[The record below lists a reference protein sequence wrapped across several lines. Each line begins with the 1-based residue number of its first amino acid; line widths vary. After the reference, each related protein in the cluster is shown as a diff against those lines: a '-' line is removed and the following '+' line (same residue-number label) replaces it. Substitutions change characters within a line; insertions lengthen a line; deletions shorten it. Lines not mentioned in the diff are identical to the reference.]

1 MSSSPMKKSKFFAWT
16 ESVGE
21 LIILNFWTMLCCIPI
36 FTIGAAISSMH
47 DVLIR
52 KCRNEFYSVTGSFFT
67 AFKNN
72 FRHATGTWMIF
83 LGIFLFLYWDYELL
97 NQAGDKIPEFIG
109 IVLLVLAVVC
119 FAAVQWAFVLV
130 ARYKLGIG
138 ETIGYAFTRIVA
150 FPFRTIFMLVVTI
163 APTYLLIEYPI
174 TTPLVLLLGT
184 ALVGRVQ
191 SGIYDGALRV
201 MEYVE
206 GQQEESTDDSTDEM

>member
-1 MSSSPMKKSKFFAWT
+1 MSSSPEKKSKFIAWT

-21 LIILNFWTMLCCIPI
+21 LIILNFWTILCSIPI
-36 FTIGAAISSMH
+36 FTIGAAFSSMH

-52 KCRNEFYSVTGSFFT
+52 KCRNEEYSITGNFFL

-83 LGIFLFLYWDYELL
+83 FGILLFLYWDYELL
-97 NQAGDKIPEFIG
+97 NQAGNKIPEFIT
-109 IVLLVLAVVC
+109 IVLIVVALVC
-119 FAAVQWAFVLV
+119 FAALQWAFILV
-130 ARYKLGIG
+130 ARYNISIG
-138 ETIGYAFTRIVA
+138 QTIGYAFTRIIA
-150 FPFRTIFMLVVTI
+150 FPFRTIFMLIVTLVP
-163 APTYLLIEYPI
+163 AYLLIFYPI

-184 ALVGRVQ
+184 TLVGRVQ

-206 GQQEESTDDSTDEM
+206 GQQEETDD